1 MKQLI
6 AACLLSLTY
15 SISVM
20 SQSKTIQLRV
30 IETSDVHGSFF
41 PYDFINRKPKAG
53 SMARVSSYVRRLRE
67 EYGDRLLLLD
77 NGDILQGQP
86 VCYYYNYIDRNAT
99 NIAAEVTNYMGYDA
113 QTLGNHDVETG
124 HSVYDKWIAE
134 SRCPMLG
141 ANVTDTQTG
150 QPYLKPVSYTHLTLP
165 TICSV

>member
-99 NIAAEVTNYMGYDA
+99 NIAAEVTNYMG
-113 QTLGNHDVETG
+113 
-124 HSVYDKWIAE
+124 
-134 SRCPMLG
+134 
-141 ANVTDTQTG
+141 
-150 QPYLKPVSYTHLTLP
+150 
-165 TICSV
+165 